1 MMEELDLSYS
11 CLLIHICWK
20 VDSQARMKPPI
31 HTEHLPSGAAMILII
46 ILGPRTMI
54 ACILLMMPWADGGPT
69 RQHCVGVE
77 VLADVDIILRD
88 EVEGDLVDS
97 TGFHNQ
103 EGRLEEHLR
112 AVEPLIADS
121 DDLSS

>member
-1 MMEELDLSYS
+1 MEELDLSYS

-54 ACILLMMPWADGGPT
+54 ACILLMMPGQMVVPPDSI
-69 RQHCVGVE
+69 
-77 VLADVDIILRD
+77 VLVLRS
-88 EVEGDLVDS
+88 L
-97 TGFHNQ
+97 Q
-103 EGRLEEHLR
+103 M
-112 AVEPLIADS
+112 LIS
-121 DDLSS
+121 YFVMKLKVIW